1 MGFSLDVSVPVLTV
15 FLQGLLSFF
24 SPCVLPL
31 IPLYISYLSGGTQTV
46 GKDGKIYFKR
56 RKVMLNTL
64 CFVIGISFAFFLLGL
79 GVSAIG
85 TFFQS
90 NQLLFARI
98 GGILVVLFGLYQLG
112 VLGTSRIF
120 GQERRLP
127 FKLDVLAMSPITA
140 LIMGFTF
147 SFAWTPCVGPAL
159 TSVLLMAASASTKLW
174 GFLLI
179 GVYTIGFVLPF
190 LAVGLFTTKLLE
202 FFKAHV
208 KVVRYTAKI
217 GGVLM
222 IFMGILMFTGKMNA
236 VTGYLS
242 SGAPVTVEEQK
253 ENEETADAEEKQET
267 ESGLTP
273 AIDFILTDQYGNTH
287 KLSDYKGK
295 TVFLNFWATWC
306 SPCRAEMPDIQKL
319 YESAETEGEDALV
332 VLGVAAPNLGNE
344 KSEEEIKA
352 FLEENGYTYP
362 VLMDTTGEV
371 FMSYG
376 VNAFP
381 TTFMITREGE
391 VFGYASGQLNEATMK
406 SIVEQTMSGKRE

>member
-112 VLGTSRIF
+112 VLGTSRIL

-306 SPCRAEMPDIQKL
+306 SPCRVEMPDIQKL

>member
-46 GKDGKIYFKR
+46 GKGGKIYFKR

-112 VLGTSRIF
+112 VLGTSRIL

-179 GVYTIGFVLPF
+179 GVYMIGFVLPF

>member
-46 GKDGKIYFKR
+46 GKGGKIYFKR

-85 TFFQS
+85 TFFKS

-112 VLGTSRIF
+112 VLGTSRIL

-179 GVYTIGFVLPF
+179 GVYMIGFVLPF

>member
-1 MGFSLDVSVPVLTV
+1 MGFSLDVSVPVLTL

-112 VLGTSRIF
+112 VLGTSRIL

>member
-112 VLGTSRIF
+112 VLGTSRIL

-174 GFLLI
+174 GFLFI
-179 GVYTIGFVLPF
+179 GVYMIGFVLPF